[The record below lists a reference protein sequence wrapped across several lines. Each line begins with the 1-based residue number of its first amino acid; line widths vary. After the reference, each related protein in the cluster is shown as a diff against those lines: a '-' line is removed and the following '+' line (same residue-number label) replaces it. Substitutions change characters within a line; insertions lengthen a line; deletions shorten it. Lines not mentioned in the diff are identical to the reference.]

1 MKYYFYLL
9 AILLTGSVPVV
20 YGQQFRIS
28 GNVISAEG
36 QQYIQG
42 VTVRIPGIGNRVSD
56 ERGRFTFEN
65 LPAGSYTVS
74 FSYLGYETRRITL
87 ALPSTEGGNLSVE
100 LTPVSNQL
108 QAVEITGR
116 KEQSYKNTASFSGT
130 KTETPI
136 KYVPQA
142 ISYVTK
148 EVINDQ
154 QAFKT
159 SDVLKNISGVNIY
172 SYYNNDF
179 TLRGFRAG
187 NALING
193 LRNPTTSWSQSLLP
207 NVERIEVIK
216 GPASALFANTDPG
229 GTVNTV
235 TKKPLD
241 VDRKSISF
249 ATGSYNTFRLTSDF
263 TGPMNKEKTLLYRLN
278 LAYQNAESFRVLQ
291 GGEDMVIAPSISFIP
306 THRTQVNVDFVYS
319 KTRSRLDRGQPI
331 FGASA
336 GTDLNSTPI
345 SFAIGKENDY
355 ANELN
360 LYTTASLQHK
370 FSDRI
375 SFNASYMKFLYDEDL
390 LEHRTSNRYAVDA
403 DGTEIPTLMEMQ
415 TIRRKRK
422 NYNDNITLYFVGD
435 FNTGPLTHKLLV
447 GYDYIQNVS
456 PVGGSN
462 YNAQGYRNAANN
474 AAIGGYN
481 PANRDNYLIRDNRPV
496 PNVPHFDLTNPD
508 YSISEISGYF
518 NVSSPQAVTKYYVN
532 GIYAQDQIS
541 WGPLQ
546 ALLAFRQEYY
556 VDILNY
562 GKDNA
567 EEVQQQAFIPR
578 FGLVYTPIEP
588 ISLYV
593 TYAQGYQPQGA
604 GTIGDPERFGGPFD
618 PLTSTMYEGGAKM
631 EFLNKLLSVNA
642 AIYHIEQN
650 NILINANDPGNPDL
664 LRQLGQQRS
673 RGIELDAY
681 GQVLP
686 NLSVTANL
694 AINETIIT
702 KSDNADEEGNV
713 LPNAPKHQGGLWA
726 KYTFSIPAL
735 HGIGIGAGANYVS
748 SRATL
753 SEILTLPSYVVADA
767 ALYYTVDRFKLSANL
782 NNVFNKTHWVGGYD
796 FNRLFPGTP
805 RNFLVSVGYTF

>member
-187 NALING
+187 NEQING
-193 LRNPTTSWSQSLLP
+193 LRNPTTCLSQSLLP
-207 NVERIEVIK
+207 NVVRIEVIK

-249 ATGSYNTFRLTSDF
+249 ATGSYNTSRLTSD
-263 TGPMNKEKTLLYRLN
+263 
-278 LAYQNAESFRVLQ
+278 
-291 GGEDMVIAPSISFIP
+291 
-306 THRTQVNVDFVYS
+306 
-319 KTRSRLDRGQPI
+319 
-331 FGASA
+331 
-336 GTDLNSTPI
+336 
-345 SFAIGKENDY
+345 
-355 ANELN
+355 
-360 LYTTASLQHK
+360 
-370 FSDRI
+370 
-375 SFNASYMKFLYDEDL
+375 
-390 LEHRTSNRYAVDA
+390 
-403 DGTEIPTLMEMQ
+403 
-415 TIRRKRK
+415 
-422 NYNDNITLYFVGD
+422 
-435 FNTGPLTHKLLV
+435 
-447 GYDYIQNVS
+447 
-456 PVGGSN
+456 
-462 YNAQGYRNAANN
+462 
-474 AAIGGYN
+474 
-481 PANRDNYLIRDNRPV
+481 
-496 PNVPHFDLTNPD
+496 
-508 YSISEISGYF
+508 
-518 NVSSPQAVTKYYVN
+518 
-532 GIYAQDQIS
+532 
-541 WGPLQ
+541 
-546 ALLAFRQEYY
+546 
-556 VDILNY
+556 
-562 GKDNA
+562 
-567 EEVQQQAFIPR
+567 
-578 FGLVYTPIEP
+578 
-588 ISLYV
+588 
-593 TYAQGYQPQGA
+593 
-604 GTIGDPERFGGPFD
+604 
-618 PLTSTMYEGGAKM
+618 
-631 EFLNKLLSVNA
+631 
-642 AIYHIEQN
+642 
-650 NILINANDPGNPDL
+650 
-664 LRQLGQQRS
+664 
-673 RGIELDAY
+673 
-681 GQVLP
+681 
-686 NLSVTANL
+686 
-694 AINETIIT
+694 
-702 KSDNADEEGNV
+702 
-713 LPNAPKHQGGLWA
+713 
-726 KYTFSIPAL
+726 
-735 HGIGIGAGANYVS
+735 
-748 SRATL
+748 
-753 SEILTLPSYVVADA
+753 
-767 ALYYTVDRFKLSANL
+767 
-782 NNVFNKTHWVGGYD
+782 
-796 FNRLFPGTP
+796 
-805 RNFLVSVGYTF
+805 